1 MDSNKSSGKGL
12 TNWWQN
18 RIIRTKI
25 LVGIFIGV
33 FIFQG
38 VSTTYEMQQ
47 VENDILATYNEK
59 ALNLSVAID
68 CIVLK
73 DGILFFNLLDR
84 IGRTEVVG
92 MKIDDDHPSCVEREE
107 FLQRLEG
114 SFFNKF
120 EQQQAKVNPQ
130 ATAPQVAAA
139 AVGAQGEEIEVVEE
153 IEDVPVE
160 SGETTIPL
168 NLIFDAEGLIGDM
181 ESTNIV
187 INGEDKSQ
195 LLYTVKVNGVQITFD
210 LTDLPARKLDRFI
223 ALTTNALGNLAVLFI
238 IIWLMAGQIVE
249 PLKKLTNFT
258 QRVMESGSIQK
269 GEEVDLVQS
278 PAKDEIGILTRA
290 FNQMISQLQK
300 SYRQIIKS
308 KAAIGDL
315 LDNTG
320 QGFFSFGPDYVIN
333 DEYSKACE
341 AFFQHEIQGR
351 DALDLMVAE
360 KKEKVKELMDLLFD
374 GVGDLKLLEDLLPG
388 ELDLHGRILDMD
400 YRFIKATSKEISDKM
415 MVILTD
421 VTQERQLARQ
431 LEKDERINELIV
443 RIARDKDGFIQFVQ
457 ETDNFLIQTVDD
469 LKKNGGP
476 LDSNTLL
483 RQFHTLKGG
492 SASFGLFDF
501 SEKAHELEDQILE
514 ASKEEKLDDA
524 TLIKEICEQINSMI
538 YVLRNSLDH
547 VQDIVTWE
555 EIDQSRS
562 RVYRI
567 PKEKLERLEQ
577 LVDQKG
583 KLTVTEIKSLIEEM
597 KKQPIKP
604 VLKKYATSASKLAD
618 KLGKQVSI
626 ITRGTDVEVPFDR
639 LNPLFD
645 TLVHLVRNSVDH
657 GLEDPD
663 TRKMLGKPEEGSLII
678 EAKQEN
684 SKYKLLISD
693 DGSGIDPGKIKK
705 IAIEKGLI
713 TDSQSQDLTDDDSV
727 KLIFKPGF
735 STADSVSNISGRGVG
750 LDAVKT
756 VLKDLGGSI
765 SIRTAIDK
773 GTSFVLSIPA

>member
-1 MDSNKSSGKGL
+1 MANNQSSGKGL
-12 TNWWQN
+12 TRWWQN

-25 LVGIFIGV
+25 LVGIFVGV

-38 VSTTYEMQQ
+38 ISTTYQMQQ

-92 MKIDDDHPSCVEREE
+92 IKIDDDHPSCVERED
-107 FLQRLEG
+107 FLQRMES
-114 SFFNKF
+114 SFFTKF
-120 EQQQAKVNPQ
+120 QQDQVKDNPR
-130 ATAPQVAAA
+130 AVAPRVAA
-139 AVGAQGEEIEVVEE
+139 VSIDPQEEEIEVVEE

-160 SGETTIPL
+160 PGEVVIPRSL
-168 NLIFDAEGLIGDM
+168 VFDAESLAGEM

-195 LLYTVKVNGVQITFD
+195 LLYTIKVNGVQITFD

-223 ALTTNALGNLAVLFI
+223 ALSTNALGNLAVLFI

-258 QRVMESGSIQK
+258 QRVMKSGSIQK
-269 GEEVDLVQS
+269 GEEVELVQS

-341 AFFQHEIQGR
+341 AFFQHEIQGS

-360 KKEKVKELMDLLFD
+360 KKEKVKELTDLLFD

-388 ELDLHGRILDMD
+388 ELELHGRILDMD

-421 VTQERQLARQ
+421 VTQERQLARK

-457 ETDNFLIQTVDD
+457 ETDDFLIRTVDD
-469 LKKNGGP
+469 LKSSGEP
-476 LDSNTLL
+476 LDSNNLL

-501 SEKAHELEDQILE
+501 SEKAHELEDRILE
-514 ASKEEKLDDA
+514 ASKQKKLDD
-524 TLIKEICEQINSMI
+524 TTFIKKICEQINSMI

-547 VQDIVTWE
+547 VQDVVTWE

-567 PKEKLERLEQ
+567 PKEKLEKLEQ
-577 LVDQKG
+577 LFDRGG
-583 KLTVTEIKSLIEEM
+583 KLTVTEIKAVIEEM

-604 VLKKYATSASKLAD
+604 VFKKYATSASKLAD
-618 KLGKQVSI
+618 SLGKQVSI

-645 TLVHLVRNSVDH
+645 SLVHLVRNSVDH

-663 TRKMLGKPEEGSLII
+663 TRKMLGKPEEGCLII

-693 DGSGIDPGKIKK
+693 DGSGIDPEKIKK
-705 IAIEKGLI
+705 IAVEKGLI
-713 TDSQSQDLTDDDSV
+713 SSSQSQTLTDDDSV
-727 KLIFKPGF
+727 KLIFQPGF

-750 LDAVKT
+750 LDAVKA

-765 SIRTAIDK
+765 SIRTVIDK
-773 GTSFVLSIPA
+773 GTSFVLSIPV